1 MQALEVFTVAQR
13 AAVGCVGLAALSGAA
28 VVGNTSPTTWVGIA
42 AGAITSAVVAWQL
55 QLQRQKFIFMDYDHS
70 EH

>member
-1 MQALEVFTVAQR
+1 MAQK

-28 VVGNTSPTTWVGIA
+28 AVGAGNTSPTTWVGIA
-42 AGAITSAVVAWQL
+42 AGAIIPAVVAWQL